1 MLPELMSAQRREH
14 STQVRPRQ
22 HEQGGSLTYSAEV
35 REDAHPVV
43 VDVVETRREDGRRGR
58 GEAVLPADQQ
68 PAVCGETK
76 SAERLF
82 TLSGWPGEDGA
93 SMLRIV

>member
-1 MLPELMSAQRREH
+1 MSAQRRV
-14 STQVRPRQ
+14 STVVARQREEDASDPR
-22 HEQGGSLTYSAEV
+22 TDAAEV
-35 REDAHPVV
+35 REDTHPIV
-43 VDVVETRREDGRRGR
+43 VDVVETRREHGRRGR

>member
-14 STQVRPRQ
+14 SMQVRPT
-22 HEQGGSLTYSAEV
+22 GSTSRAALTDAAEV

-82 TLSGWPGEDGA
+82 T
-93 SMLRIV
+93 